1 MTSESSRDPV
11 VESHGPPGPALG
23 RSFALFSALRAPC
36 WQVMVNFFSL
46 RVAFWLSLVRG
57 FTFFLIF
64 LILGRS
70 GTPPDPKKP

>member
-1 MTSESSRDPV
+1 MTPESSGDPV

-46 RVAFWLSLVRG
+46 LVAFWLSLVRG

-70 GTPPDPKKP
+70 GHAPGP